1 MIHRTLGGHG
11 REVSVIGYG
20 SWEAGGDQWGRP
32 IPDDQ
37 VIAAMHV
44 AFQEGINWVDTA
56 EIYGAGRSEELVGR
70 AIGDRDAMVFTKVAP
85 APRGSG
91 FEPPDLRRAI
101 QASLGRLRRD
111 VIDVYQLHW
120 PDPEIPVEGTWEGMA
135 RLVDDGL
142 ARMIGVSNFTENL
155 IERCERIRHVDSLQ
169 PQLSM
174 LWQERRP
181 LLPFCACNG
190 TGVIAYGPLAYGLLT
205 GAITAETTFSDDDWR
220 SGKRGLRAYEQRRFK
235 RANDFVKTSRTV
247 GKMSLMDSPLTC
259 AVRNHVVV
267 IGFGQVGMAVTR
279 HLVSLGIPVLALDYD
294 PKRVREVLG
303 PRAQITHRPVLDL
316 AGQAPVDA
324 WEIPDRH
331 RQAVRLMTPADTFPF
346 ATASVNQTDGWPGM
360 QIDHTIPYPDG
371 PSAIGNY
378 GPLTTQHHNLKTHG
392 DWDIAQPFPGIYLWR
407 DPHGAMYLVDHTGT
421 RRLRDSEA
429 A

>member
-1 MIHRTLGGHG
+1 VKPEPTLSMRRLGATGP
-11 REVSVIGYG
+11 EISTVGYG
-20 SWEAGGDQWGRP
+20 AWEAGGDEWGP
-32 IPDDQ
+32 TPPDEQ
-37 VIAAMHV
+37 LIAAMR
-44 AFQEGINWVDTA
+44 AGFDAGINWVDTA

-220 SGKRGLRAYEQRRFK
+220 SGKRGLRAYEQLFASGRFE
-235 RANDFVKTSRTV
+235 AN
-247 GKMSLMDSPLTC
+247 L
-259 AVRNHVVV
+259 AVVDGLKPIAR
-267 IGFGQVGMAVTR
+267 GLG
-279 HLVSLGIPVLALDYD
+279 VSLAQLALAWVLHQEGLTAAIAGSLSSEHVRENASASTIELSADALQEIEEVLAS
-294 PKRVREVLG
+294 RGEVTV
-303 PRAQITHRPVLDL
+303 P
-316 AGQAPVDA
+316 
-324 WEIPDRH
+324 
-331 RQAVRLMTPADTFPF
+331 
-346 ATASVNQTDGWPGM
+346 
-360 QIDHTIPYPDG
+360 
-371 PSAIGNY
+371 
-378 GPLTTQHHNLKTHG
+378 
-392 DWDIAQPFPGIYLWR
+392 
-407 DPHGAMYLVDHTGT
+407 
-421 RRLRDSEA
+421 
-429 A
+429 